1 MRPLRLILT
10 TAGLLL
16 GAAAPAWAQAPYSIN
31 GSDTVFV
38 LFSAAL
44 VLLMTPGLAFFY
56 AGMVKGKNVLN
67 TIMLSFATMA
77 IVSIQWIALGYSL
90 SFAPGW
96 SLAPGW
102 FGTLPWL
109 GLTGVGL
116 EPNPAYSATI
126 PHMAFMIFQMMFAI
140 ITPAL
145 ISGSIVERVKF
156 TSFVVFVLLWS
167 TFVYDTV
174 AHWVWATD
182 GWLRALGALD
192 FAGGTVVH
200 VTAGVSGLVAAMVLG
215 ARRDHG
221 AGAHQPHNIPFV
233 VLGASLLW
241 FGWFGFN
248 AGSSL
253 SINGI
258 ATLAFVTTHA
268 AASAGTLTWMVIEWW
283 KTRNVT
289 VIGAVSGTISGLVA
303 ITPAAGFVSPLAA
316 LAIGAISAAA
326 CYTACHWKN
335 RSSIDD
341 SLDAFTL
348 HGAGGIIGAL
358 LTGVFASKSLNP
370 AGADGLLYGNPG
382 LVVTQLVAVGA
393 VAIFSAVGTFAILKL
408 ISLVKALRVHDDVEA
423 EGLDLHQHRSV
434 GYAFTGPLRNE

>member
-1 MRPLRLILT
+1 MRTTRTLLT
-10 TAGLLL
+10 TAALLAA
-16 GAAAPAWAQAPYSIN
+16 GALPASAQAPYSIN
-31 GSDTVFV
+31 GGDTVFV

-56 AGMVKGKNVLN
+56 AGMVRGKNVLN
-67 TIMLSFATMA
+67 TIMLSFATIA
-77 IVSIQWIALGYSL
+77 LVSIQWIMVGYSL

-96 SLAPGW
+96 SVAPGW
-102 FGTLPWL
+102 IGTLPWA

-116 EPNPAYSATI
+116 EPNPAYASTI
-126 PHMAFMIFQMMFAI
+126 PHLAFMIFQMMFAI

-192 FAGGTVVH
+192 FAGGAVVH
-200 VTAGVSGLVAAMVLG
+200 VTAGVSGLVAALVLG
-215 ARRDHG
+215 ARKDHG
-221 AGAHQPHNIPFV
+221 AGAHQPHNVPFV
-233 VLGASLLW
+233 MLGASLLW

-253 SINGI
+253 AVNGI
-258 ATLAFVTTHA
+258 ATLAFVTTHS
-268 AASAGTLTWMVIEWW
+268 AASAATLTWMGIEWW

-303 ITPAAGFVSPLAA
+303 ITPAAGFVSPLSA
-316 LAIGAISAAA
+316 LAIGALSACA
-326 CYTACHWKN
+326 CYAACHWKN
-335 RSSIDD
+335 RSTIDD

-348 HGAGGIIGAL
+348 HGAGGIVGAL
-358 LTGVFASKSLNP
+358 LTGVFASKALNP
-370 AGADGLLYGNPG
+370 AGADGLLAGNPG
-382 LVVTQLVAVGA
+382 LVLTQLLAVGA
-393 VAIFSAVGTFAILKL
+393 VAVFSAVGTYAILKL
-408 ISLVKALRVHDDVEA
+408 VSMVKALRVGEEVEA

-434 GYAFTGPLRNE
+434 GYAFTGALKGE